1 MKEVFYND
9 LTLEKD
15 LKFCAYMQELEDNPE
30 VIIMSHGEKALVHE
44 MKTDPR
50 HGYARPRIDTGVTHV
65 GFYSHWVFFYYRGK
79 FYYVQPSDYYPF
91 TDENHPGMFNF
102 VPYIKGGS
110 HHGIQSDYMHAYYGL
125 ASIDEYKPETRRAHR
140 PLPGVD
146 YKTMDFMIPYGAE
159 KKIDRIV
166 KTYGG
171 VREKE
176 IWEEDPVSV
185 RSETWNREHM
195 VLNILSPMLDESGHH
210 NSFSVDLITGTICG

>member
-9 LTLEKD
+9 LILEKD
-15 LKFCAYMQELEDNPE
+15 LKFCAYMQELEENPE
-30 VIIMSHGEKALVHE
+30 AIIVSHGEKALVHE
-44 MKTDPR
+44 METDPR
-50 HGYARPRIDTGVTHV
+50 YGYSRPRIDTGRTHV

-79 FYYVQPSDYYPF
+79 FYYVQPSDHYPF

-125 ASIDEYKPETRRAHR
+125 ASIDEYKPETRRANR
-140 PLPGVD
+140 PLPGVAYKSMD
-146 YKTMDFMIPYGAE
+146 YVIPYDAE
-159 KKIDRIV
+159 KKIDKIV
-166 KTYGG
+166 KTCGG
-171 VREKE
+171 FREKE
-176 IWEEDPVSV
+176 IWDEDPVCV

-210 NSFSVDLITGTICG
+210 DSFSVDLITGTICG